1 MGETEQILIS
11 KIYHD
16 TFEEEKKQ
24 VVKESSGK

>member
-11 KIYHD
+11 KIYHE

-24 VVKESSGK
+24 VYPSMEWL